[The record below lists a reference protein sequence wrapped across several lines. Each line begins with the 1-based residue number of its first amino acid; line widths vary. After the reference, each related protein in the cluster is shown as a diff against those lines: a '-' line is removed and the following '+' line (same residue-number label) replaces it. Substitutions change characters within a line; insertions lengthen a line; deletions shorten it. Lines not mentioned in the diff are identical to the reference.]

1 MNPIGKSNSPQV
13 PLSGGFRGA
22 TFLPISLNITDKK
35 ILIIGGGRIASH
47 KIGFLEQ
54 FTRNITLVALE
65 VIDSIKAKGYEY
77 KEKAYEKFD
86 LEGAFLVYACTNI
99 VELNQQV
106 KADAES
112 LGILANVV
120 DNPKLCDFVSP
131 AIYKHNHITV
141 AVGSN
146 AQEVY
151 RSIAVRNKIKE
162 WLEEDSEVL
171 YQSVK

>member
-1 MNPIGKSNSPQV
+1 M
-13 PLSGGFRGA
+13 

-35 ILIIGGGRIASH
+35 ILLIGGGRIAGH
-47 KIGFLEQ
+47 KIGFLER
-54 FTRNITLVALE
+54 FTSNISLVAID
-65 VIDSIKAKGYEY
+65 VIDSIKAKGYAY
-77 KEKAYEKFD
+77 QEKPYEKSD
-86 LEGAFLVYACTNI
+86 LEGVFLVYACTNI
-99 VELNQQV
+99 TELNLRV

-112 LGILANVV
+112 LGILTNVV
-120 DNPKLCDFVSP
+120 DNPKHCDFVSP

-151 RSIAVRNKIKE
+151 RSIAVRNKIKQ

-171 YQSVK
+171 YQPVK

>member
-1 MNPIGKSNSPQV
+1 M
-13 PLSGGFRGA
+13 
-22 TFLPISLNITDKK
+22 TFLPISINITDKK
-35 ILIIGGGRIASH
+35 ILLIGGGRIASH

-54 FTRNITLVALE
+54 FTSNIEVVALE
-65 VIDSIKAKGYEY
+65 VIDIIKHKGYPY
-77 KEKAYEKFD
+77 KEKAYEKSD

-99 VELNQQV
+99 MELNQRV

-112 LGILANVV
+112 LGILTNVV

-131 AIYKHNHITV
+131 AIYKHDHITIS
-141 AVGSN
+141 VGSN

-162 WLEEDSEVL
+162 LLELDPSVF
-171 YQSVK
+171 YQPVK

>member
-1 MNPIGKSNSPQV
+1 MI
-13 PLSGGFRGA
+13 
-22 TFLPISLNITDKK
+22 FLPVSLNITDKK

-54 FTRNITLVALE
+54 FTKNISIVALE
-65 VIDSIKAKGYEY
+65 VIDSIKTKGYDY
-77 KEKAYEKFD
+77 KEKAYEKSD

-99 VELNQQV
+99 VELNQKV
-106 KADAES
+106 KSDAES

-146 AQEVY
+146 AQEVH
-151 RSIAVRNKIKE
+151 RSIAVRNKIKQ
-162 WLEEDSEVL
+162 WLEEDS
-171 YQSVK
+171 SVFQEPLNK

>member
-1 MNPIGKSNSPQV
+1 M
-13 PLSGGFRGA
+13 

-35 ILIIGGGRIASH
+35 VLLIGGGRIASH

-54 FTRNITLVALE
+54 FTKNISVVALE
-65 VIDSIKAKGYEY
+65 VIDSIKTKGYSF
-77 KEKAYEKFD
+77 KEKPYDKSD

-99 VELNQQV
+99 VELNQRV

-112 LGILANVV
+112 LGILTNVV

-146 AQEVY
+146 AQDVY
-151 RSIAVRNKIKE
+151 HSIAVRNKIRE
-162 WLEEDSEVL
+162 MLEKDPAVF
-171 YQSVK
+171 YQSMSTKK

>member
-1 MNPIGKSNSPQV
+1 M
-13 PLSGGFRGA
+13 

-35 ILIIGGGRIASH
+35 ILLIGGGRIASH

-54 FTRNITLVALE
+54 FTRNISLVAID
-65 VIDSIKAKGYEY
+65 VIDSIKAKGYAY
-77 KEKAYEKFD
+77 QEKPYEKSD

-99 VELNQQV
+99 TELNLRV

-112 LGILANVV
+112 LGILTNVV
-120 DNPKLCDFVSP
+120 DNPKHCDFVSP
-131 AIYKHNHITV
+131 AIFKHNHITV

-151 RSIAVRNKIKE
+151 RSIAVRNKIKQ

-171 YQSVK
+171 YQPVK

>member
-1 MNPIGKSNSPQV
+1 M
-13 PLSGGFRGA
+13 

-35 ILIIGGGRIASH
+35 VLLIGGGRIASH

-54 FTRNITLVALE
+54 FTKNISVVALE
-65 VIDSIKAKGYEY
+65 VIDSIKTKGYSF
-77 KEKAYEKFD
+77 KEKPYDKSD

-99 VELNQQV
+99 VELNQRV

-112 LGILANVV
+112 LGILTNVV

-131 AIYKHNHITV
+131 AIYKHNHITI
-141 AVGSN
+141 AIGSN

-151 RSIAVRNKIKE
+151 RSIAVRNKIRE
-162 WLEEDSEVL
+162 MLEKDPAVF
-171 YQSVK
+171 YQSMSTKK

>member
-1 MNPIGKSNSPQV
+1 M
-13 PLSGGFRGA
+13 

-35 ILIIGGGRIASH
+35 ILLIGGGRIAGH

-54 FTRNITLVALE
+54 FTSNISLVAID
-65 VIDSIKAKGYEY
+65 VIDSIKAKGYAY
-77 KEKAYEKFD
+77 QEKQYEKSD

-99 VELNQQV
+99 TELNLRV

-112 LGILANVV
+112 LGILTNVV
-120 DNPKLCDFVSP
+120 DNPTHCDFVSP
-131 AIYKHNHITV
+131 AIFKHNHITV

-151 RSIAVRNKIKE
+151 RSIAVRNKIKQ

-171 YQSVK
+171 YQPVK